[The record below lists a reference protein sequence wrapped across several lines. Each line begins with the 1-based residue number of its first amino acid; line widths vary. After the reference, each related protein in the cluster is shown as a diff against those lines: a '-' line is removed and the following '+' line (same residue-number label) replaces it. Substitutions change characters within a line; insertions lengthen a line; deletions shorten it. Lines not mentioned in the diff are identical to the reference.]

1 MNNEIEVKKDGRY
14 YEVAFVDGDIIKCKC
29 EVVRKVA
36 KMISDTTPEEIAPL
50 VVRVK
55 SKSIKFDAERPLSTM
70 KVSTEAI
77 GEGLAKLLA
86 AYDYDYDRVREI
98 IEELTVQEIEDV
110 FNSHDP
116 VEALEN
122 L

>member
-1 MNNEIEVKKDGRY
+1 MNNDIEVKKDGRY

-36 KMISDTTPEEIAPL
+36 KMIPDTTPEEIAPL

-55 SKSIKFDAERPLSTM
+55 SKSTKFDAERPLSTM
-70 KVSTEAI
+70 KVSTETI
-77 GEGLAKLLA
+77 GEGLGKLLA

-98 IEELTVQEIEDV
+98 IEELTVQEVEDV

>member
-1 MNNEIEVKKDGRY
+1 MNNDIEVKKDGRF
-14 YEVAFVDGDIIKCKC
+14 YEVSFIDGDIIRCNR

-36 KMISDTTPEEIAPL
+36 KMIPDTTPEEIAPL

-55 SKSIKFDAERPLSTM
+55 SKSTKFDAERPLSTM

-77 GEGLAKLLA
+77 GEGLGKLLF

-98 IEELTVQEIEDV
+98 IEELTVQEVEEV
-110 FNSHDP
+110 FNSEDP
-116 VEALEN
+116 VQALEN